1 MPIKVV
7 AFDGDDTLWHNE
19 THFNFTQAALRDL
32 LRGHVPN
39 ADVDAH
45 LFEIEMRNLSLY
57 GYGIKSFTLSM
68 IETAIEI
75 TDGTIPASD
84 LQMILEWGKRMLREP
99 TELLEGVRETLLGM
113 SDRHEL
119 LLITKGDLFDQES
132 KLARSG
138 LAERFAG
145 VEILSDKNV
154 DSYRRV
160 LSRRG
165 IDPAEFVM
173 VGNSLRSDVVPVVE
187 LGARA
192 VHIPYHLTWNH
203 EHVDE
208 ESLPAQGWH
217 RIQSLRE
224 LSRLLI
230 SLESER
236 LV

>member
-1 MPIKVV
+1 MCF
-7 AFDGDDTLWHNE
+7 A
-19 THFNFTQAALRDL
+19 
-32 LRGHVPN
+32 
-39 ADVDAH
+39 
-45 LFEIEMRNLSLY
+45 SL
-57 GYGIKSFTLSM
+57 
-68 IETAIEI
+68 
-75 TDGTIPASD
+75 
-84 LQMILEWGKRMLREP
+84 
-99 TELLEGVRETLLGM
+99 
-113 SDRHEL
+113 
-119 LLITKGDLFDQES
+119 DQES

-165 IDPAEFVM
+165 IDAGEFVM

-192 VHIPYHLTWNH
+192 VHIPYHMTWNH

-236 LV
+236 VV